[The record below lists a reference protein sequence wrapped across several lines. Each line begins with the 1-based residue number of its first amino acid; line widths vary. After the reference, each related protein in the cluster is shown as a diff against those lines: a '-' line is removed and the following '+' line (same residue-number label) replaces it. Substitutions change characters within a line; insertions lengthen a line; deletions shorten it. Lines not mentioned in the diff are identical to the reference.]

1 MASVLYTDYTSV
13 KAKIEEM
20 ATTFGVTKYTYQ
32 YSPSAAGT
40 VATAAAI
47 NELIDAFNQYGASH
61 TTVNN
66 CSHTSAECT
75 SHYGSNGC
83 SSKDWITYSVT
94 NSSQRGTV
102 CGQQYSW
109 TGSAAQP
116 SNPCNSN
123 KGTGG

>member
-32 YSPSAAGT
+32 HSPSAAGT

-66 CSHTSAECT
+66 CPYTSA
-75 SHYGSNGC
+75 SC
-83 SSKDWITYSVT
+83 SSHNESQGCPAKDWVSYAAT
-94 NSSQRGTV
+94 NSTQRATV
-102 CGQQYSW
+102 CEQQYAWSSP
-109 TGSAAQP
+109 GEP
-116 SNPCNSN
+116 SNPCIANM
-123 KGTGG
+123 GRGG